1 MPGRLTFLAFHPKA
15 LNDRSHLAG
24 LLAFLLFREPSHP
37 SADGQWYG
45 VLSGKITSRYGEG
58 RITATGIAPVLHR
71 IPF

>member
-37 SADGQWYG
+37 ESVGTVVW
-45 VLSGKITSRYGEG
+45 SIIRKIASRSGEG

>member
-37 SADGQWYG
+37 SADEQWYG
-45 VLSGKITSRYGEG
+45 VLSGKS
-58 RITATGIAPVLHR
+58 LHAQVKAGSQLR
-71 IPF
+71 G